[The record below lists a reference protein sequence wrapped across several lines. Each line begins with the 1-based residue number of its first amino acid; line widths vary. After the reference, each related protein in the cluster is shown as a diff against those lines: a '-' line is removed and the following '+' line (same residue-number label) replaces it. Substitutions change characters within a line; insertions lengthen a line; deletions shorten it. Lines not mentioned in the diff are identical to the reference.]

1 MKPSERE
8 DALYSAGK
16 TTAIDQ
22 TEKILF
28 DYMARHSPPPGLC
41 VDLGCGS
48 GEIGM
53 AVVEKGYQYQGYDFS
68 PVGIAK
74 AQAKGLAAEVLDL
87 DANGIPL
94 TSESAALI
102 FASDVI
108 EHVFDPL
115 YLLQES
121 CRVLKPNGV
130 IVASMPYDANMSAL
144 RLAAGGRSNQ
154 EAVYARFGISK
165 HHTFIS
171 LSLIE
176 LLVTKTSGL
185 RLLELDLI
193 GRKSLLRR
201 HETTVRHFTTW
212 RVPLHIRH
220 LSFAICIA
228 VKKA

>member
-8 DALYSAGK
+8 DILYGTGK

-22 TEKILF
+22 TEQILF
-28 DYMARHSPPPGLC
+28 GYMARHASPPGLC

-48 GEIGM
+48 GEIGR
-53 AVVEKGYQYQGYDFS
+53 VLVEKGYQYQGYDFS

-74 AQAKGLAAEVLDL
+74 AHEKGLTAEVIDL
-87 DANGIPL
+87 DADGIPL
-94 TSESAALI
+94 ADESATLV

-115 YLLQES
+115 YLLQET

-130 IVASMPYDANMSAL
+130 IVASMPYDANISAL
-144 RLAAGGRSNQ
+144 RLAVGGRSNQ
-154 EAVYARFGISK
+154 EAVYKRFGISK

-176 LLVTKTSGL
+176 LLVNRAGGL

-193 GRKSLLRR
+193 GRKSMLRR
-201 HETTVRHFTTW
+201 NETSVRHFTIW
-212 RVPLHIRH
+212 KVPLYVRY

-228 VKKA
+228 LRKA